1 MTGTPGQAAGVHLG
15 FGPGSRGG
23 GLLIGG
29 ALPLAGE
36 RQFKYLQL
44 APFLYPSEVCWPSG
58 RALRTSEGIALPP
71 LLAVDCARAD
81 DALASAWIDDA
92 RAELASVP
100 AFLRLAAELNAV
112 GAPAELRSAALAAAV
127 DERHHAQAAFAM
139 ASRWAQ
145 SPFAVAP
152 LDAQPRFDRAS
163 ESALTQLAI
172 EAWQDGCLGE
182 GTAALCARLGLAR
195 VRDNDAAQ
203 VLARIAPDEERHAD
217 LSWRILE
224 WCSSAG
230 GAVVRD
236 AVAEV
241 APTSAPAQYPPGQY
255 PAAPPAPFA
264 GAPPGFTPTGPAW
277 PAARRCYRTRTAGC
291 RGSTIFRAPR
301 CRCRSSAPSR

>member
-15 FGPGSRGG
+15 LGPGSRGG

-29 ALPLAGE
+29 SLPLAGE

-71 LLAVDCARAD
+71 VLAVACARAD

-112 GAPAELRSAALAAAV
+112 GAPAELRSDALAAAV

-241 APTSAPAQYPPGQY
+241 ARTSALAPAHAEEDSEWLAWNGRLT
-255 PAAPPAPFA
+255 AAE
-264 GAPPGFTPTGPAW
+264 
-277 PAARRCYRTRTAGC
+277 
-291 RGSTIFRAPR
+291 RGSARAR
-301 CRCRSSAPSR
+301 VEEQGRARLRRILGA